1 MITLHALDQSRSL
14 RILWLLELLG
24 VPYEL
29 DQHGRDP
36 ETLRAPDAL
45 KRIHPL
51 GKAPVLQ
58 DGELVLA
65 ESGAIVDY
73 LIQTYGNGRFMPA
86 AGTPDYW
93 QYQRWLHYAEGSLMP
108 LMVLALLM
116 GRAET
121 APMPFFA
128 RPFARKFTD
137 GVRRAWIFPQTALHL
152 GHVEQSLRGQ
162 RWLCGQ
168 ALTGADVMM
177 SFPLQAAQGR
187 PGTRDYPEI
196 ERWLGQI
203 AADPA
208 WQRAEAEGGRPVL

>member
-29 DQHGRDP
+29 EQHPRDA
-36 ETLRAPDAL
+36 ETLLAPEAL
-45 KRIHPL
+45 RRIHPL

-73 LIQTYGNGRFMPA
+73 LVQTYGKGRFMPA

-108 LMVLALLM
+108 LMLVSLLM

-128 RPFARKFTD
+128 RPFARRIAD
-137 GVRRAWIFPQTALHL
+137 GVRKVWVQPQAALHL
-152 GHVEQSLRGQ
+152 AHVDQSLQGKK
-162 RWLCGQ
+162 WLCGDE
-168 ALTGADVMM
+168 LTGADVMM
-177 SFPLQAAQGR
+177 SFPLQAAQKR
-187 PGTRDYPEI
+187 LGTADYPEI
-196 ERWLGQI
+196 ERWLAQI

>member
-86 AGTPDYW
+86 MGTPDYW

-108 LMVLALLM
+108 LMVYW
-116 GRAET
+116 
-121 APMPFFA
+121 P
-128 RPFARKFTD
+128 
-137 GVRRAWIFPQTALHL
+137 
-152 GHVEQSLRGQ
+152 
-162 RWLCGQ
+162 C
-168 ALTGADVMM
+168 
-177 SFPLQAAQGR
+177 
-187 PGTRDYPEI
+187 
-196 ERWLGQI
+196 
-203 AADPA
+203 
-208 WQRAEAEGGRPVL
+208 

>member
-65 ESGAIVDY
+65 ESGVIVDY

-86 AGTPDYW
+86 AGTPGYW

-121 APMPFFA
+121 APMLFFA
-128 RPFARKFTD
+128 RPFARRFTD
-137 GVRRAWIFPQTALHL
+137 GIRKAWIFPQTALHL
-152 GHVEQSLRGQ
+152 GHVEQSLQGQ
-162 RWLCGQ
+162 RWLCGE

-177 SFPLQAAQGR
+177 SFPLQAAQR
-187 PGTRDYPEI
+187 RLGTRDHPEI